1 MTLWRFFVCGLAIL
15 AGMDAQAGSLP
26 QAPGYANAVL
36 ERLNTAYAGI
46 GAYQTEVETSEYQ
59 QGRLVA
65 TRRFRFSFQKPGRLR
80 IDMHTPHPGMR
91 LVYPDENGKVW
102 VRFGGWMGF
111 MHLRL
116 APDNALFATRS
127 GQRIDQSDIGLLI
140 RNIGR
145 SLTDQ
150 RRGALQVAEQG
161 RQLRLDVVAADHFLS
176 GVTTRYLFVIDKTL
190 WLPVAVEERTPA
202 GQLRRSIDF
211 RQLRIDPVFPE
222 HFFDIDK
229 EGSTHETS
237 AD

>member
-1 MTLWRFFVCGLAIL
+1 MTLWRFLVCGLAL
-15 AGMDAQAGSLP
+15 LPVMDVQAGSLP
-26 QAPGYANAVL
+26 QAPGDANAIL
-36 ERLNTAYAGI
+36 ERLKTAYAGI
-46 GAYQTEVETSEYQ
+46 GAYQIEVETSEYQ
-59 QGRLVA
+59 KSRLVA

-102 VRFGGWMGF
+102 VRFGGWMEF
-111 MHLRL
+111 VHLRL

-150 RRGALQVAEQG
+150 SYGALQVTEQG

-202 GQLRRSIDF
+202 GQLRRRIDF

-229 EGSTHETS
+229 EDSTHETS
-237 AD
+237 SD